1 MDNDEVDGRCE
12 KLHKHFTT
20 SSLSVLL
27 PASFPSPTNIH
38 ATRSRMIAEFC
49 NKRLFITSRS
59 YSSFVLHLLLSHFSL
74 LQEEIPFLS
83 FPIFEFQGGEGDNC
97 DVSCCNSTHLA
108 FVRRERTGNS
118 WRLLKKIL
126 SRNADFFFA
135 PFHRRLKVPFPRDES
150 GLSIIPVA

>member
-49 NKRLFITSRS
+49 NKSRLFITSRS
-59 YSSFVLHLLLSHFSL
+59 YSSFVLHLLLPHFSL

-97 DVSCCNSTHLA
+97 DVSCCNSIHLA
-108 FVRRERTGNS
+108 FVRREQTGNS
-118 WRLLKKIL
+118 WRLLKKKTISKRGL
-126 SRNADFFFA
+126 FFSRHFID
-135 PFHRRLKVPFPRDES
+135 D
-150 GLSIIPVA
+150 